1 MTSKTIIQ
9 FRFEILM
16 AMDFRIKIFCNIM
29 PCNLVGR
36 YSMYQTNM
44 VSPFELSTLKTE
56 AAHSYETMVSIVG
69 TT

>member
-16 AMDFRIKIFCNIM
+16 AMDFRTKIFCNIT

-36 YSMYQTNM
+36 
-44 VSPFELSTLKTE
+44 
-56 AAHSYETMVSIVG
+56 
-69 TT
+69 